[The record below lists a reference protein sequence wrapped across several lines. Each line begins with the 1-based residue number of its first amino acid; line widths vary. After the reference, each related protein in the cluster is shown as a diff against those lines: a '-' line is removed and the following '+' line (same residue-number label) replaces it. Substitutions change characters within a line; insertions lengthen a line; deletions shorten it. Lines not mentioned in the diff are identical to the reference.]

1 MKHLTLTKMT
11 KKLRVEEKKDIN
23 KERLLQA
30 LEESL
35 GIVTIA
41 CKMVGIS
48 RGTYYLYLNN
58 DEDFKSKVADIS
70 EIALDFAEHSLLTQI
85 KAGETTATIFYLKTK
100 GKNRGYNA
108 EEKRTLEFGE
118 DVVKLITGMQIK

>member
-1 MKHLTLTKMT
+1 MT